1 MVSGRYPRYCERET
15 SHAMLCA
22 RRKDEKQQK
31 REPRCIRGSTMLA
44 SGQQCKSRCRTC
56 VSHAATRNTRTTRIV
71 QPKPHVFFPAVKR
84 FYPGAKP
91 RRPRAS
97 CQTNC
102 LIRISVALFRGELNT
117 ALIRRHRRWLFIAT
131 RRERFSRPDRN
142 IVGMERWKS
151 RVWNQRCCKAFD

>member
-1 MVSGRYPRYCERET
+1 MSNVRVAR
-15 SHAMLCA
+15 SHSKHAN
-22 RRKDEKQQK
+22 D
-31 REPRCIRGSTMLA
+31 
-44 SGQQCKSRCRTC
+44 
-56 VSHAATRNTRTTRIV
+56 SHRLIQTTRI
-71 QPKPHVFFPAVKR
+71 FPGCQALLSRCKT
-84 FYPGAKP
+84 

-142 IVGMERWKS
+142 IVGMER
-151 RVWNQRCCKAFD
+151 